1 MLNAKERDA
10 LIDKRDDLSNEEK
23 RVLKMSLRANES
35 ERPRQ
40 YISVIHNGEETKFF
54 PGDTIFI

>member
-1 MLNAKERDA
+1 MLNEKERDA
-10 LIDKRDDLSNEEK
+10 LIDKRDDLSDEEK
-23 RVLKMSLRANES
+23 NRLKMSPRANES

-40 YISVIHNGEETKFF
+40 YISVIYNGEETKFF